1 MFQSKGDT
9 RSNLSRME
17 SCLPRPHCRWHRIV
31 WRSQRQHTRWDGR
44 GGRGGRNQKLFPPTS
59 RFTGS
64 LFSEELQLAGNE
76 PQIANRVSLL
86 QKRSGHVKFGAIQSQ
101 VVSFRL
107 VVNIYRDISLLA
119 KSNQSLIIKNHNLST
134 IMVKSHDLS
143 FSLLEFPPSPP
154 AHACGEIEILKELFF
169 YQTQTLGRAFLRN
182 HLRFQPAERPVWSH
196 YINFRFE
203 WMNITL
209 RHKQYSKTSNSFDLV
224 KVGQ

>member
-1 MFQSKGDT
+1 MCFNPKET
-9 RSNLSRME
+9 PE
-17 SCLPRPHCRWHRIV
+17 VTCLEWSPVYQDLIAVGIGSFDVLNANTP
-31 WRSQRQHTRWDGR
+31 

-119 KSNQSLIIKNHNLST
+119 KSNQSLIIKSTTWPQLWLNHMTSPSLCLSFHPLHPHLLAVRLKHWKSSYFLSSNPNPRSGFPAEPSSFSTCRKTGLVSLST
-134 IMVKSHDLS
+134 LDL
-143 FSLLEFPPSPP
+143 
-154 AHACGEIEILKELFF
+154 
-169 YQTQTLGRAFLRN
+169 N
-182 HLRFQPAERPVWSH
+182 
-196 YINFRFE
+196 E
-203 WMNITL
+203 WT
-209 RHKQYSKTSNSFDLV
+209 
-224 KVGQ
+224 